1 MSFSA
6 NVKAELCREGLA
18 KSCCAKAEAYGVLL
32 YANTFSHREIKI
44 ITASPD
50 FARRLPKLFDKAFG
64 LGFDVLPEAGRKG
77 KAIFLM
83 IPGFDEQWNVRDFGR
98 IGVIG

>member
-1 MSFSA
+1 MYVNGEALPEPYLHSPT
-6 NVKAELCREGLA
+6 VDPEGMNFPLIVPEGCLFVMGDNRGESLDSRSPSIGFID
-18 KSCCAKAEAYGVLL
+18 K
-32 YANTFSHREIKI
+32 REI
-44 ITASPD
+44 
-50 FARRLPKLFDKAFG
+50 L
-64 LGFDVLPEAGRKG
+64 G